1 MTKSI
6 SFVNWYETHEA
17 MSLAVHPKGGVAR
30 FRLASSKIEQRESLQ
45 NFVLTF
51 LCVVKCLDVFLC
63 PPCNMYSIVSTC
75 TIFARIALAY
85 TALCRPPTLSSLLMS
100 HSLVAGELLKE

>member
-17 MSLAVHPKGGVAR
+17 MSLAVHPKGGVAQ

-45 NFVLTF
+45 NFVLIF

-63 PPCNMYSIVSTC
+63 PPCNMYSIVSTH
-75 TIFARIALAY
+75 TICLHGHRLYIPMQIFN
-85 TALCRPPTLSSLLMS
+85 TPPLLMS
-100 HSLVAGELLKE
+100 HGLVAGEQFNA